1 MQAAADLFLILT
13 QNLLF
18 HHMLG
23 LPALAS
29 AEQRGKGLVRTGI
42 LTFLFCLICPVLL
55 ALIRPY
61 LPERWERL
69 FFPLCTVL
77 ICGLLDILILLLCGL
92 LTRRLS
98 SAVAPQLHASAFSC
112 AVIGT
117 VLMSTDFTHEVSVA
131 FRCGFRSGIG
141 YLAACIMLRLAAPA
155 LCGKK
160 VPASVRGWRAMYLYA
175 GLLAMACACM
185 LPET

>member
-23 LPALAS
+23 LPSLAS
-29 AEQRGKGLVRTGI
+29 AQQRGKGLVRTGI
-42 LTFLFCLICPVLL
+42 LTFLFCLVCPVLL

-61 LPERWERL
+61 LPERWEKL
-69 FFPLCTVL
+69 LFPLCCAVICGVLDIFVLL
-77 ICGLLDILILLLCGL
+77 ICGLL
-92 LTRRLS
+92 TKQLS
-98 SAVAPQLHASAFSC
+98 KSLAPQLHASAFSC

-117 VLMSTDFTHEVSVA
+117 VLMSTDFTHEASVA

-141 YLAACIMLRLAAPA
+141 YLAACIMLRLAAPF
-155 LCGKK
+155 LCGDKM
-160 VPASVRGWRAMYLYA
+160 PDAVRGWRAMYLYA
-175 GLLAMACACM
+175 GLLSMACACM

>member
-29 AEQRGKGLVRTGI
+29 AEQRGKGLVRTGL
-42 LTFLFCLICPVLL
+42 LTFLFCLICPVLM
-55 ALIRPY
+55 ALLRPF

-69 FFPLCTVL
+69 LFPLCSVL
-77 ICGLLDILILLLCGL
+77 ICGILDILILLLCGL
-92 LTRRLS
+92 ITKKLS
-98 SAVAPQLHASAFSC
+98 RSIAPQLHASAFSC

-117 VLMSTDFTHEVSVA
+117 ILMSTDYTHETAIA
-131 FRCGFRSGIG
+131 FRCGFRAGIG
-141 YLAACIMLRLAAPA
+141 YLAACLMLRLAAPV
-155 LCGKK
+155 LCGDQ

-175 GLLAMACACM
+175 GLLAMACACI
-185 LPET
+185 LPES